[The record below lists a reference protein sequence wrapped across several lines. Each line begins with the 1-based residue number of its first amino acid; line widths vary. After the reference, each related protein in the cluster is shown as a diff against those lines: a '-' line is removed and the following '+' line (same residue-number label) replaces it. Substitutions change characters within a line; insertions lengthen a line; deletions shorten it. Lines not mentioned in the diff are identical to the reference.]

1 MICCRSYQ
9 DIPDDPRDL
18 RCGPDVEEEEEED
31 DVETEEKV
39 L

>member
-9 DIPDDPRDL
+9 DIPEDPRD
-18 RCGPDVEEEEEED
+18 RNVGPDIEEEEED
-31 DVETEEKV
+31 VEAEEED

>member
-18 RCGPDVEEEEEED
+18 RCGPDIEEEEEED
-31 DVETEEKV
+31 VEAEEEV

>member
-1 MICCRSYQ
+1 MICSRSYQ

-18 RCGPDVEEEEEED
+18 RCGPDIEEEEE